1 MTYATETMPP
11 ALVGQVQRRVGP
23 PRRLRVSFACNDPE
37 NPGRVWAAQ
46 PESLYRVGKHP
57 WDAELTHDDWG
68 RGVAFTVDAPR
79 MRLRLHRQWFA
90 YKRCIPYFGNMMWD
104 AFEFERGTGARLL
117 DAMRRDGGWHCE
129 AGPSSFYRW
138 WNRRPNEQV
147 KGPAARPV
155 PLEPPVGRL

>member
-46 PESLYRVGKHP
+46 LESLYRVGKHP

-138 WNRRPNEQV
+138 WNRRPNV
-147 KGPAARPV
+147 AGNRIDPACR
-155 PLEPPVGRL
+155 GNSG